1 MPCSNSFL
9 PWLNFASLLLGY
21 PLSHFSLFFFF
32 VGPVHSAV
40 VIREGP
46 DGLTYFVAFECVNTR
61 LLFMDLEF

>member
-9 PWLNFASLLLGY
+9 PWLALASLLLGY
-21 PLSHFSLFFFF
+21 PLSLFSLFFF
-32 VGPVHSAV
+32 VVPLHSAV

-46 DGLTYFVAFECVNTR
+46 DGLTYFVAFECVSTR